1 MVYHELVRKG
11 MVDILFKDES
21 YAIIG
26 ACLKVHSELG
36 AGFLEAVYKEAL
48 EKEFTKR
55 NIPFQRQ
62 PKLSLFFDGEKL
74 KKYYIADFLCY
85 DSIVLEIKAL
95 SFTSETNIKQLQ
107 NSLKASK
114 QRLGLL
120 INFGASSLT
129 YKRILNP
136 IR

>member
-1 MVYHELVRKG
+1 

-26 ACLKVHSELG
+26 ACIKVHSELG
-36 AGFLEAVYKEAL
+36 AGFLEAVYQEAL
-48 EKEFTKR
+48 EKEFAKR

-95 SFTSETNIKQLQ
+95 SFLSETNIKQLQ

-120 INFGASSLT
+120 INFGTPSLIH
-129 YKRILNP
+129 KRILNP

>member
-1 MVYHELVRKG
+1 

-26 ACLKVHSELG
+26 ACIKVHTELG
-36 AGFLEAVYKEAL
+36 AGFLEAVYQEAL

-55 NIPFQRQ
+55 NIPFLRQ
-62 PKLSLFFDGEKL
+62 PKLSIFFDGEML
-74 KKYYIADFLCY
+74 NKYYVADFFCY
-85 DSIVLEIKAL
+85 DSIVLELKA
-95 SFTSETNIKQLQ
+95 TSYLAEFNIKQLQ

-114 QRLGLL
+114 QRLGIL
-120 INFGASSLT
+120 INFGTPSLT

-136 IR
+136 SH

>member
-1 MVYHELVRKG
+1 
-11 MVDILFKDES
+11 MVDILYKDES

-26 ACLKVHSELG
+26 ACIKVHTELG
-36 AGFLEAVYKEAL
+36 AGFLEAVYQEAL

-95 SFTSETNIKQLQ
+95 SFLSETNIKQLQ

-120 INFGASSLT
+120 INFGTPSLIH
-129 YKRILNP
+129 KRILNP

>member
-1 MVYHELVRKG
+1 
-11 MVDILFKDES
+11 MVDILYKDES

-26 ACLKVHSELG
+26 ACIKVHTELG
-36 AGFLEAVYKEAL
+36 AGFLEAVYQEAL

-55 NIPFQRQ
+55 NIPFKRQ
-62 PKLSLFFDGEKL
+62 PKLSLFFNGEKL

-95 SFTSETNIKQLQ
+95 SFLSEPNIKQLQ

>member
-1 MVYHELVRKG
+1 MSDIVYKN
-11 MVDILFKDES
+11 ES
-21 YAIIG
+21 YEIIG

-36 AGFLEAVYKEAL
+36 AGFLEAVYQEAL

-55 NIPFQRQ
+55 NILYARQ
-62 PKLSLFFDGEKL
+62 PKLSLYFDGEKL

-85 DSIVLEIKAL
+85 NSIVLEIKAIPFL
-95 SFTSETNIKQLQ
+95 TEIHIKQLH

-120 INFGASSLT
+120 INFGSSSLT
-129 YKRILNP
+129 YNAF
-136 IR
+136 

>member
-85 DSIVLEIKAL
+85 DSIVIEIKAISFL
-95 SFTSETNIKQLQ
+95 SEANIKQLQ